1 MSTTPQG
8 PGWWQA
14 SDGNWYPP
22 ELAPGASP
30 APEPSS
36 PPAASASEPPSSPSS
51 PVTSSS
57 PSTRQPSGSQ
67 FAMGGGGTRRPPDA
81 AEITVLAGAGVVLL
95 ASFLAFYEVSAGPFS
110 DSRNAW
116 GTGLFP
122 LATLIVL
129 FAVAAG
135 VLVLVRVLG
144 AEVPDRVV
152 SFSRAQLVLVCGG
165 FAALQSL
172 AFLVV
177 DHAGADF
184 GIGFWLMLLGSLAV
198 LVGAVLLFRA
208 DTTSRR

>member
-30 APEPSS
+30 TPQPLS
-36 PPAASASEPPSSPSS
+36 PPAANAGEPASSPVSPAGPSSPSS
-51 PVTSSS
+51 PQS
-57 PSTRQPSGSQ
+57 SGSQ
-67 FAMGGGGTRRPPDA
+67 FAMGGGGTTRRAPDP

-144 AEVPDRVV
+144 AQIPDR
-152 SFSRAQLVLVCGG
+152 
-165 FAALQSL
+165 
-172 AFLVV
+172 
-177 DHAGADF
+177 
-184 GIGFWLMLLGSLAV
+184 
-198 LVGAVLLFRA
+198 
-208 DTTSRR
+208 

>member
-22 ELAPGASP
+22 ELAPGAAP
-30 APEPSS
+30 APGPTTAAAASTPTATPQAAS
-36 PPAASASEPPSSPSS
+36 PPSTPAAPRSA
-51 PVTSSS
+51 
-57 PSTRQPSGSQ
+57 GSQ
-67 FAMGGGGTRRPPDA
+67 FAMGGGSARARRAPDA

-116 GTGLFP
+116 GKGLFP

-144 AEVPDRVV
+144 AEVPDRIV
-152 SFSRAQLVLVCGG
+152 SFSRAQIVLVCGG
-165 FAALQSL
+165 FAALQSV

-184 GIGFWLMLLGSLAV
+184 GVGYWLMLLGSLAV
-198 LVGAVLLFRA
+198 LVGAILQFRA
-208 DTTSRR
+208 DATT

>member
-22 ELAPGASP
+22 ELAPGAAP
-30 APEPSS
+30 APQPTSQ
-36 PPAASASEPPSSPSS
+36 PAASAPTGAGGPTATPSSP
-51 PVTSSS
+51 TS
-57 PSTRQPSGSQ
+57 QPSGSQ
-67 FAMGGGGTRRPPDA
+67 FAMGGHAGTARRAPDA
-81 AEITVLAGAGVVLL
+81 GEITVLAGAGVVLL
-95 ASFLAFYEVSAGPFS
+95 ASFLAFYEVSLGPIS

-116 GTGLFP
+116 GKGLFP

-144 AEVPDRVV
+144 AQVPDRIA
-152 SFSRAQLVLVCGG
+152 SFTRAQLVLVCGA

-177 DHAGADF
+177 DHSGADF

-208 DTTSRR
+208 DGTPQRS